1 MADSVHVQ
9 YMKWCAGRPASA
21 IIQMRGTMEEL
32 TFIFEIIGT
41 IAFAIS
47 GAICGL
53 RVKSDL
59 FGVISLGVITATG
72 GGMIRDVILGVTPPS
87 AFTNPVYVTVA
98 AVTGVIV
105 FIVACDSVKKEN
117 EVNPAVYRRVLFYM
131 DAIGLGIFTVL
142 GCDKAISLYG
152 GDNLFLCV
160 FSGMIT
166 GVGGGLLRD
175 MIVDQLPDIFRKY
188 VYAVASII
196 GGIVSALL
204 QRAGYHALAIYLP
217 AALIVAVRMLAA
229 HYNWSLPK
237 VEQFP
242 EHWKK

>member
-1 MADSVHVQ
+1 
-9 YMKWCAGRPASA
+9 
-21 IIQMRGTMEEL
+21 MEEL

-41 IAFAIS
+41 VAFAIS

-53 RVKSDL
+53 RFRNDL
-59 FGVISLGVITATG
+59 FGVISLAVITATG
-72 GGMIRDVILGVTPPS
+72 GGVIRDVILGVTRLS
-87 AFTNPVYVTVA
+87 ALTNPVYVSVA

-105 FIVACDSVKKEN
+105 FIVSYVSLKKQQEF
-117 EVNPAVYRRVLFYM
+117 NPTSYRRVLFYM
-131 DAIGLGIFTVL
+131 DSIGLGIFTVL
-142 GCDKAISLYG
+142 GCQTAFSMYG

-160 FSGMIT
+160 LSGMIT

-188 VYAVASII
+188 VYAVASIL
-196 GGIVSALL
+196 GGLVSALL
-204 QRAGYHALAIYLP
+204 LRAGCRSLAIYLP
-217 AALIVAVRMLAA
+217 AAMIVAVRILAS

-237 VEQFP
+237 VEEFP